1 MTRLPFEMFL
11 GLRYLK
17 PKRTFV
23 SVITLISLS
32 GVTIGVWVL
41 IVVIAVMSG
50 FDRELREKLMGM
62 HAHVTVMGGLIEHS
76 DKLLATTLAT
86 PHVKAATPFVTGPV
100 LIEFE
105 HRVTTPYLRASIRSG
120 KSPSANSVRISR
132 RAASTWTGTR
142 WSSDA
147 SWRRNTAFS
156 LATKSR

>member
-1 MTRLPFEMFL
+1 MTRLPFELFL

-62 HAHVTVMGGLIEHS
+62 HAHVTVMGGVPRCFWSVIGTS
-76 DKLLATTLAT
+76 
-86 PHVKAATPFVTGPV
+86 
-100 LIEFE
+100 
-105 HRVTTPYLRASIRSG
+105 AS
-120 KSPSANSVRISR
+120 KWQP
-132 RAASTWTGTR
+132 
-142 WSSDA
+142 
-147 SWRRNTAFS
+147 
-156 LATKSR
+156 